1 MSMVEKVINYMP
13 NVIDFASYQ
22 QGRNVVVRAPAMSVR
37 TCRHCGAMLADGER
51 EDECSS
57 IANAEESLRWQAAQ
71 ILRGLI

>member
-1 MSMVEKVINYMP
+1 MVEKVIRPMQ

-22 QGRNVVVRAPAMSVR
+22 QGRNIVVRAQAMSAR
-37 TCRHCGAMLADGER
+37 TCRHCGAALGEGES

-57 IANAEESLRWQAAQ
+57 IANTQEALRWQAAQ